1 MIYIA
6 IARLPT
12 PVRPYPPTAMRIS
25 LIIPTL
31 NEREAIAPLFLR
43 LDAVVRSMA
52 PADVLEVVLVD
63 DASTDGTV
71 AVARAA
77 AVSFSL
83 VVVERKERGLA
94 TAVIAGFAAATGDVL
109 GVMDADLSH
118 PPELIPQLVAALQ
131 STDLAV
137 GSRHAEGGV
146 VEEWP
151 WYRLYASALMM
162 QLTRP
167 LGVPVRDPLSGFFF
181 LRRSVIEGVA
191 LSPIGYKIL
200 LEILVKGHYETVCEV
215 PYTFRNRDVGK
226 SKMDVREAT
235 RYLRHLGR
243 LYRWKWNEKMHIGR

>member
-1 MIYIA
+1 
-6 IARLPT
+6 
-12 PVRPYPPTAMRIS
+12 MRIS

-43 LDAVVRSMA
+43 LDAVARAMA
-52 PADVLEVVLVD
+52 PEHALEVVLVD

-71 AVARAA
+71 VAARTC

-94 TAVIAGFAAATGDVL
+94 TAVIAGFVAATGDVL

-131 STDLAV
+131 SADLVV
-137 GSRHAEGGV
+137 GSRHAAGGV

-181 LRRSVIEGVA
+181 LRRSVIDGVT

-200 LEILVKGHYETVCEV
+200 LEILVKGRYKTVREV
-215 PYTFRNRDVGK
+215 PYTFRNRGVGK
-226 SKMDVREAT
+226 SKMDLAEAM

-243 LYRWKWNEKMHIGR
+243 LYRWKFGKETSAVH